1 MASHAEHI
9 VNRQLQVRLPS
20 VAYLGITPN
29 LSIDKILA
37 EFCYR
42 FNLASL
48 APRLVY
54 ASVRTPLL
62 LYRLLTLAEVCR

>member
-9 VNRQLQVRLPS
+9 VNRQLQVRFPS
-20 VAYLGITPN
+20 VAYLGITP
-29 LSIDKILA
+29 SFRVDKILA

-42 FNLASL
+42 FNLVSL

-62 LYRLLTLAEVCR
+62 LYRLLTLAEVCG